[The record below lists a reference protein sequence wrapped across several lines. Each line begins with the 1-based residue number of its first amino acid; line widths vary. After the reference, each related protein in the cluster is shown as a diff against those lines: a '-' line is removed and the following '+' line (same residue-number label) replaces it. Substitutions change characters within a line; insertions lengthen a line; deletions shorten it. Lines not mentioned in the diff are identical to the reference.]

1 MVMVGE
7 SCFEGRGF
15 ESQYCILVGHFS
27 HIFVVKVKKRLFEK
41 TKINKKRPGMA
52 DLKNQIEVGN
62 NECSLFESMMVYL
75 SDNSSTASGG
85 SSGGWYDRK

>member
-52 DLKNQIEVGN
+52 AI
-62 NECSLFESMMVYL
+62 
-75 SDNSSTASGG
+75 
-85 SSGGWYDRK
+85 